1 MDGVEGGV
9 LLENLMDGV
18 EGGVLLEN
26 IMDGVEVGYY
36 QRTSWM
42 E

>member
-1 MDGVEGGV
+1 MVGVGGGV
-9 LLENLMDGV
+9 LSENLVDGV

>member
-1 MDGVEGGV
+1 
-9 LLENLMDGV
+9 MDGV

-26 IMDGVEVGYY
+26 IMDGVGVGYY

>member
-9 LLENLMDGV
+9 LLENLMDGI

-26 IMDGVEVGYY
+26 IMDGVGVVYY
-36 QRTSWM
+36 
-42 E
+42 

>member
-1 MDGVEGGV
+1 MDGVGGGV
-9 LLENLMDGV
+9 LSDNLVDGV